1 VIQASFRGGAQVG
14 WVSASWPFA
23 TLTAEAGVLTLS
35 CLGTYTFTPSEV
47 VALEPYGSIPVLA
60 RGIRIN
66 HNRPDYPKKII
77 FWCIGRRDAALT
89 ELGETGFLPRGQ
101 ALAGPTGFPVRWS
114 AILALLVLWNGLFL
128 LDRAAAGS
136 RKAPGPFAL
145 VALVL
150 LFAAATAA
158 QTSPRFRRLLL
169 RDGHELGEI
178 KSIVTLLQ
186 IVSGIMV
193 IGFSVTL
200 FTHVNVG

>member
-14 WVSASWPFA
+14 WVHASWPFA
-23 TLTAEAGVLTLS
+23 RLTAEAGILTLM

-60 RGIRIN
+60 RGIRIK
-66 HNRPDYPKKII
+66 HNRRDYPKKII

-89 ELGETGFLPRGQ
+89 EVAKTGFSPRGQ
-101 ALAGPTGFPVRWS
+101 PLDGPTGFPVRWS
-114 AILALLVLWNGLFL
+114 AILILLVLWNGFFL

-136 RKAPGPFAL
+136 RRAPGPFAL

-150 LFAAATAA
+150 LFAASTAA
-158 QTSPRFRRLLL
+158 QMSPRFRRLLL

-193 IGFSVTL
+193 IAFSVTL
-200 FTHVNVG
+200 FAHLDAG